1 MRKQVFNLGP
11 RTGEQPV
18 GLLFQRVQLA
28 PRLGFDGG
36 EQGCTFLGQRLGL
49 GFAAIGAVAQQA
61 FFLAVQAVVE
71 SLAVMHARGAASNT
85 VGGTAVGINADVRLV
100 RLCRIL
106 RFAQDRCCATS
117 CARLWRAGHAKV
129 PLAVFVCAAHLGV
142 ARLVFVLG
150 AGRGVNDGG
159 VHDGAALEDEPAL
172 AQVGVDLGK
181 QGVGELVGFQQTAK
195 VENGGFVRDGTIE
208 QADLRKAAQGLDV
221 VQGFFHAGVGVAKPV
236 LQHVHPQHHR
246 QRLGRTP
253 AFAAGLG
260 VVRLNDRLKT
270 RKRHDSFHFGKKA
283 LFLGDLALGQIVEVG
298 KADLLHG
305 RFELWVLRNFTV
317 YRCRI
322 MGASRR
328 AREGV
333 FQSFLNYKYC
343 TIQ

>member
-1 MRKQVFNLGP
+1 MFNLGP
-11 RTGEQPV
+11 RAGDKPV

-36 EQGCTFLGQRLGL
+36 EQGCTFLSQRLGL
-49 GFAAIGAVAQQA
+49 GFAAIGAVAQHA
-61 FFLAVQAVVE
+61 FFMAVQAVVE
-71 SLAVMHARGAASNT
+71 SLAVMHARGAACNT
-85 VGGTAVGINADVRLV
+85 VGGTAVGINADVRL
-100 RLCRIL
+100 
-106 RFAQDRCCATS
+106 
-117 CARLWRAGHAKV
+117 HAKE

-150 AGRGVNDGG
+150 AGWGVNDGG
-159 VHDGAALEDEPAL
+159 VHNGAALEDEPAL
-172 AQVGVDLGK
+172 AQVDVDPGK

-195 VENGGFVRDGTIE
+195 IEDGGLVRDGAIE
-208 QADLRKAAQGLDV
+208 QTDLRKAAQGLDV

-260 VVRLNDRLKT
+260 VVRLNDRLQT

-305 RFELWVLRNFTV
+305 RFGLWVLRNFTV
-317 YRCRI
+317 YHCRF
-322 MGASRR
+322 MGASR
-328 AREGV
+328 
-333 FQSFLNYKYC
+333 
-343 TIQ
+343 